1 MSRIYELPLSFRLV
15 KKYIRFTFKR
25 FYSEY
30 IVLGKEN
37 IPAEG
42 QVIFAPNHLNAL
54 MDALAV
60 HSVSPDNYATV
71 FLARADMFRKKTLA
85 RILRACKIMP
95 AFRIR
100 DGIENLGKNNEVFD
114 QCVEVLES
122 NNSMG
127 IMPEG
132 NQELERKIRP
142 LVKGI
147 FRVAFSAQQKIGTS
161 GNVKIVPIGIDMGDL
176 YKFGK
181 HIIINIGKPIVISEY
196 MTKYAENQPAT
207 TNEIRNDLSTALGNL
222 VVNLNTE
229 KYYQAFEVATQ
240 LSNTAMLESMQLKK
254 NTVNLF
260 YAKQEIG
267 RKLVRIEQTH
277 PELAQE
283 LDALCA
289 DFEDVRKKLNLHI
302 NNFEHQS
309 VRSASTALKAAG
321 LLLLSPVFLIG
332 FALNFLPF
340 FTPVVVRKKL
350 KVKFEGFYTSI
361 HYVVGILGFPIFY
374 LLQAILFFSISGLSW
389 WLILLFIPLEYLSG
403 KWAFSLY
410 KHYKKTMGEI
420 NHSIVKTKKEK
431 DYKHL
436 LQLRSAIIDIVMK

>member
-1 MSRIYELPLSFRLV
+1 MSKIYELPLSFRLV

-37 IPAEG
+37 IPTEG

-60 HSVSPDNYATV
+60 HSVSLDNYATV
-71 FLARADMFRKKTLA
+71 FLARADMFRKKPLA

-122 NNSMG
+122 KNAMG

-161 GNVKIVPIGIDMGDL
+161 GSVKIIPIGIDMGDL

-181 HIIINIGKPIVISEY
+181 HIIINIGKPIVVSEY

-207 TNEIRNDLSTALGNL
+207 TNEIRNDLSFALENL

-240 LSNTAMLESMQLKK
+240 LSNTAILESLQLKK

-260 YAKQEIG
+260 YARQEIG
-267 RKLVRIEQTH
+267 RKLVSLEQGN
-277 PELAQE
+277 PELAEE
-283 LDALCA
+283 LNTLCT

-302 NNFEHQS
+302 NNFEQRS
-309 VRSASTALKAAG
+309 VHSASTALKALG

-332 FALNFLPF
+332 LALNFLPF

-389 WLILLFIPLEYLSG
+389 WLILLFIPLEYLLG
-403 KWAFSLY
+403 KWAFGLY
-410 KHYKKTMGEI
+410 KHYKKTKGEI

>member
-1 MSRIYELPLSFRLV
+1 MSKIYELPLSFRLV

-37 IPAEG
+37 IPTEG

-114 QCVEVLES
+114 QCVEVLET
-122 NNSMG
+122 NNAMG

-161 GNVKIVPIGIDMGDL
+161 GSVKIVPIGIDMGDL

-181 HIIINIGKPIVISEY
+181 HIIINIGVPIDVSEY
-196 MTKYAENQPAT
+196 MTRYDENQPAT
-207 TNEIRNDLSTALGNL
+207 TNEIRSDLSIALENL

-229 KYYQAFEVATQ
+229 QYYPAFEVATQ
-240 LSNTAMLESMQLKK
+240 LCNTSMLESMQLKK

-260 YAKQEIG
+260 YARQEIG
-267 RKLVRIEQTH
+267 RKLVKIEQTH
-277 PELAQE
+277 TELAQK
-283 LDALCA
+283 LDTLCT
-289 DFEDVRKKLNLHI
+289 DFEHLRKKLNLHI

-309 VRSASTALKAAG
+309 VRSASTALKTLG

-340 FTPVVVRKKL
+340 FTPVIVRKKM

-361 HYVVGILGFPIFY
+361 HYGVGILIFPIFY

-410 KHYKKTMGEI
+410 KHYKKTIGEI

-431 DYKHL
+431 DYKRL
-436 LQLRSAIIDIVMK
+436 LQIRSAIIDIVMK

>member
-1 MSRIYELPLSFRLV
+1 MSKIYELPLSFRLV

-25 FYSEY
+25 FYSEF

-37 IPAEG
+37 IPSEG
-42 QVIFAPNHLNAL
+42 LVIFAPNHLNAL

-60 HSVSPDNYATV
+60 HSISPDNYATV
-71 FLARADMFRKKTLA
+71 FLARSDIFRKKTLA

-122 NNSMG
+122 KNAMG

-161 GNVKIVPIGIDMGDL
+161 GSVKIVPVGIDMGDL
-176 YKFGK
+176 FKFGK
-181 HIIINIGKPIVISEY
+181 HIIINIGKPIDVSEY
-196 MTKYAENQPAT
+196 IPKYAENQPAT
-207 TNEIRNDLSTALGNL
+207 TNEIRNDLWTALGNL
-222 VVNLNTE
+222 VVNLNTD
-229 KYYQAFEVATQ
+229 KYYPAFDVATQ
-240 LSNTAMLESMQLKK
+240 VSNASMLESMQLEK

-260 YAKQEIG
+260 YARQEIG
-267 RKLVRIEQTH
+267 RKLVSLEQSN
-277 PELAQE
+277 PELAE
-283 LDALCA
+283 KLNTLCI
-289 DFEDVRKKLNLHI
+289 DFEDLRKKLNLHI
-302 NNFEHQS
+302 NNFEQQS
-309 VRSASTALKAAG
+309 ARSASMVFKALG

-350 KVKFEGFYTSI
+350 NVKFEGFYTSI
-361 HYVVGILGFPIFY
+361 HYVVGILGFPVFY
-374 LLQAILFFSISGLSW
+374 LLQGILFFSISGLNW

-403 KWAFSLY
+403 KWAFVLY
-410 KHYKKTMGEI
+410 KQYKKTKGEI
-420 NHSIVKTKKEK
+420 YNSIVKTKKEK

-436 LQLRSAIIDIVMK
+436 QQLRSAIIDIVMK

>member
-1 MSRIYELPLSFRLV
+1 MSKIYELPLSFRLV

-37 IPAEG
+37 IPTEG

-114 QCVEVLES
+114 QCVEVLET
-122 NNSMG
+122 NNAMG

-161 GNVKIVPIGIDMGDL
+161 GSVKIVPIGIDMGDL

-181 HIIINIGKPIVISEY
+181 HIIINIGVPIDVSEY
-196 MTKYAENQPAT
+196 MTRYDENQPAT
-207 TNEIRNDLSTALGNL
+207 TNEIRSDLSIALENL

-229 KYYQAFEVATQ
+229 QYYPAFEVATQ
-240 LSNTAMLESMQLKK
+240 LCNTSMLESMQLKK

-260 YAKQEIG
+260 YARQEIG
-267 RKLVRIEQTH
+267 RKLVKIEQTH
-277 PELAQE
+277 TELAQK
-283 LDALCA
+283 LDTLCT
-289 DFEDVRKKLNLHI
+289 DFEHLRKKLNLHI

-309 VRSASTALKAAG
+309 VRSASTALKTLG

-340 FTPVVVRKKL
+340 FTPVIVRKKM

-361 HYVVGILGFPIFY
+361 HYGVGILIFPIFY
-374 LLQAILFFSISGLSW
+374 LLQAILFFSISGLNW

-410 KHYKKTMGEI
+410 KHYKKTIGEI

-431 DYKHL
+431 DYKRL
-436 LQLRSAIIDIVMK
+436 LQIRSAIIDIVMK

>member
-1 MSRIYELPLSFRLV
+1 MSKIYELPLSFRLV
-15 KKYIRFTFKR
+15 KKFIRFTFKR

-37 IPAEG
+37 IPTEG

-71 FLARADMFRKKTLA
+71 FLARADMFRKKPLA

-122 NNSMG
+122 KNAMG

-161 GNVKIVPIGIDMGDL
+161 GSVKIIPIGIDMGDL

-181 HIIINIGKPIVISEY
+181 HIIINIGKPIVVSEY

-207 TNEIRNDLSTALGNL
+207 TNEIRNDLSFALENL

-240 LSNTAMLESMQLKK
+240 LSNTAMLESLQLKK

-260 YAKQEIG
+260 YARQEIG
-267 RKLVRIEQTH
+267 RKLVSLEQSN
-277 PELAQE
+277 PELAEE
-283 LDALCA
+283 LNTLCT
-289 DFEDVRKKLNLHI
+289 DFEDVRKKMNLHI
-302 NNFEHQS
+302 NNFEQRS
-309 VRSASTALKAAG
+309 VHSASTALKALG

-332 FALNFLPF
+332 LALNFLPF

-410 KHYKKTMGEI
+410 KHYKKTKGEI

-436 LQLRSAIIDIVMK
+436 LHLRSVIIDIVMK

>member
-1 MSRIYELPLSFRLV
+1 MSKIYELPLSFRLV

-122 NNSMG
+122 NNAMG

-161 GNVKIVPIGIDMGDL
+161 GSVKIIPIGIDMGDL

-181 HIIINIGKPIVISEY
+181 HIIINIGKPIVVSEY

-207 TNEIRNDLSTALGNL
+207 TNEIRNDLSFALENL

-240 LSNTAMLESMQLKK
+240 LSNTAMLESLQLKK

-260 YAKQEIG
+260 YARQEIG
-267 RKLVRIEQTH
+267 RKLVSLEQSN
-277 PELAQE
+277 PELAEE
-283 LDALCA
+283 LNTLCT

-302 NNFEHQS
+302 SNFEQRS
-309 VRSASTALKAAG
+309 VHSASTALKAVE

-389 WLILLFIPLEYLSG
+389 WLILLFIPLEYLLG
-403 KWAFSLY
+403 KWAFGLY
-410 KHYKKTMGEI
+410 KHYKKTKGEI

>member
-1 MSRIYELPLSFRLV
+1 MSKIYELPLSFKLV

-25 FYSEY
+25 FYSEF

-37 IPAEG
+37 IPSEG

-60 HSVSPDNYATV
+60 HSISPDNYATV
-71 FLARADMFRKKTLA
+71 FLARSDIFRKKVLA

-122 NNSMG
+122 KNAMG

-161 GNVKIVPIGIDMGDL
+161 GSVKIVPVGIDMGDL

-181 HIIINIGKPIVISEY
+181 HIIINIGKPIVVSEY

-222 VVNLNTE
+222 VVNLNTD
-229 KYYQAFEVATQ
+229 KFYPAFEVTTQ
-240 LSNTAMLESMQLKK
+240 LCNTAMLESMQLEK

-260 YAKQEIG
+260 YARQEIG
-267 RKLVRIEQTH
+267 RKLVSLEQSN
-277 PELAQE
+277 PELAE
-283 LDALCA
+283 KLNTLCI
-289 DFEDVRKKLNLHI
+289 DFEDLRKKLNLHI
-302 NNFEHQS
+302 NNFEQQS
-309 VRSASTALKAAG
+309 ARSASMVFKALG

-350 KVKFEGFYTSI
+350 NVKFEGFYTSI

-403 KWAFSLY
+403 KWAFVLY
-410 KHYKKTMGEI
+410 KQYKKTKGEI
-420 NHSIVKTKKEK
+420 YNSIVKTKKEK

-436 LQLRSAIIDIVMK
+436 QQLRSAIIDIVMK

>member
-1 MSRIYELPLSFRLV
+1 MSKIYELPLSFRLV

-37 IPAEG
+37 IPTEG

-114 QCVEVLES
+114 QCVEVLET
-122 NNSMG
+122 NNAMG

-161 GNVKIVPIGIDMGDL
+161 GSVKIVPIGIDMGDL

-181 HIIINIGKPIVISEY
+181 HIIINIGVPIDVSEY
-196 MTKYAENQPAT
+196 MTRYDENQPAT
-207 TNEIRNDLSTALGNL
+207 TNEIRSDLSIALENL

-229 KYYQAFEVATQ
+229 QYYPAFEVATQ
-240 LSNTAMLESMQLKK
+240 LCNTSMLESMQLKK

-260 YAKQEIG
+260 YARQEIG
-267 RKLVRIEQTH
+267 RKLVKIEQTH
-277 PELAQE
+277 PELAQK
-283 LDALCA
+283 LDTLCT
-289 DFEDVRKKLNLHI
+289 DFEHLRKKLNLHI

-309 VRSASTALKAAG
+309 VRSASTALKTLG

-340 FTPVVVRKKL
+340 FTPVIVRKKM

-361 HYVVGILGFPIFY
+361 HYGVGILIFPIFY

-410 KHYKKTMGEI
+410 KHYKKTIGEI

-431 DYKHL
+431 DYKRL
-436 LQLRSAIIDIVMK
+436 LQIRSAIIDIVMK

>member
-122 NNSMG
+122 NNAMG

>member
-1 MSRIYELPLSFRLV
+1 MSKIYELPLSFRLV

-25 FYSEY
+25 FYSEF

-37 IPAEG
+37 IPTEG

-54 MDALAV
+54 MDALAI

-71 FLARADMFRKKTLA
+71 FLARSDIFRKKNLA

-100 DGIENLGKNNEVFD
+100 DGFENLGKNNEVFD

-122 NNSMG
+122 KNAMG

-161 GNVKIVPIGIDMGDL
+161 GSVKIVPVGIDMGDL
-176 YKFGK
+176 FKFGK
-181 HIIINIGKPIVISEY
+181 HIIINIGKPIDVSEY
-196 MTKYAENQPAT
+196 MPKYAENQPAT
-207 TNEIRNDLSTALGNL
+207 TNEIRNNLSTALGNL
-222 VVNLNTE
+222 VVNLNTD
-229 KYYQAFEVATQ
+229 KFYLAFEVATQ
-240 LSNTAMLESMQLKK
+240 VSNASMLESMQLEK
-254 NTVNLF
+254 NTINLF
-260 YAKQEIG
+260 YARQEIG
-267 RKLVRIEQTH
+267 RKLVSLEQSN
-277 PELAQE
+277 PELAE
-283 LDALCA
+283 KLNTLCI
-289 DFEDVRKKLNLHI
+289 DFEDLRKKLNLHI
-302 NNFEHQS
+302 NNFEQQS
-309 VRSASTALKAAG
+309 ARSASMVFKALG

-350 KVKFEGFYTSI
+350 NVKFEGFYTSI
-361 HYVVGILGFPIFY
+361 HYVVGILGFPVFY
-374 LLQAILFFSISGLSW
+374 LLQAILFFSISGLNW

-403 KWAFSLY
+403 KWAFVLY
-410 KHYKKTMGEI
+410 KQYKKTKGEI
-420 NHSIVKTKKEK
+420 YNSIVKTKKEK

-436 LQLRSAIIDIVMK
+436 QQLRSAIIDIVMK

>member
-1 MSRIYELPLSFRLV
+1 MSKIYELPLSFRLV

-122 NNSMG
+122 NNAMG

-161 GNVKIVPIGIDMGDL
+161 GSVKIIPIGIDMGDL

-181 HIIINIGKPIVISEY
+181 HIIINIGKPIVVSEY

-207 TNEIRNDLSTALGNL
+207 TNEIRNDLSFALENL

-240 LSNTAMLESMQLKK
+240 LSNTAMLESLQLKK

-260 YAKQEIG
+260 YARQEIG
-267 RKLVRIEQTH
+267 RKLVSLEQSN
-277 PELAQE
+277 PELAEE
-283 LDALCA
+283 LNTLCT

-302 NNFEHQS
+302 NNFEQRS
-309 VRSASTALKAAG
+309 VHSASTALKAVE

-389 WLILLFIPLEYLSG
+389 WLILLFIPLEYLLG
-403 KWAFSLY
+403 KWAFGLY
-410 KHYKKTMGEI
+410 KHYKKTKGEI

>member
-1 MSRIYELPLSFRLV
+1 M
-15 KKYIRFTFKR
+15 
-25 FYSEY
+25 
-30 IVLGKEN
+30 
-37 IPAEG
+37 
-42 QVIFAPNHLNAL
+42 
-54 MDALAV
+54 
-60 HSVSPDNYATV
+60 
-71 FLARADMFRKKTLA
+71 
-85 RILRACKIMP
+85 
-95 AFRIR
+95 
-100 DGIENLGKNNEVFD
+100 
-114 QCVEVLES
+114 
-122 NNSMG
+122 
-127 IMPEG
+127 
-132 NQELERKIRP
+132 
-142 LVKGI
+142 KGI

-181 HIIINIGKPIVISEY
+181 HIIINIGKPIVVSEY

-277 PELAQE
+277 PELAQK
-283 LDALCA
+283 LDTLCA
-289 DFEDVRKKLNLHI
+289 DFEHLRKKLNLHI
-302 NNFEHQS
+302 NNFEQRS
-309 VRSASTALKAAG
+309 VHSVSTVLKAVG
-321 LLLLSPVFLIG
+321 LLLSSPVFLLG

-340 FTPVVVRKKL
+340 FTPVLVRKKL
-350 KVKFEGFYTSI
+350 KVKFEGFFTSI
-361 HYVVGILGFPIFY
+361 HYVVGILCFPIFY

-403 KWAFSLY
+403 KWAFGLY
-410 KHYKKTMGEI
+410 KQYKKTKGEI
-420 NHSIVKTKKEK
+420 NHSIIKTNKEN
-431 DYKHL
+431 DYKRL

>member
-1 MSRIYELPLSFRLV
+1 MSKIYELPLSFRLV

-25 FYSEY
+25 FYSEF

-37 IPAEG
+37 IPSEG

-60 HSVSPDNYATV
+60 HSISPDNYATV
-71 FLARADMFRKKTLA
+71 FLARSDIFRKKVLA

-114 QCVEVLES
+114 KCVEVLES
-122 NNSMG
+122 KNAMG

-161 GNVKIVPIGIDMGDL
+161 GSVKIVPVGIDMGDL

-181 HIIINIGKPIVISEY
+181 HIIINIGKPIVVSEY
-196 MTKYAENQPAT
+196 MPKYAENQPAT

-222 VVNLNTE
+222 VVNLNTD
-229 KYYQAFEVATQ
+229 KYYPAFEVSTQ
-240 LSNTAMLESMQLKK
+240 LCNTAMLESLQLKK
-254 NTVNLF
+254 STINLF
-260 YAKQEIG
+260 YARQEIG
-267 RKLVRIEQTH
+267 RKLVGIEQTH
-277 PELAQE
+277 PELAQK
-283 LDALCA
+283 LDTLCA
-289 DFEDVRKKLNLHI
+289 DFEHLRKKLNLHI
-302 NNFEHQS
+302 NNFEQRS
-309 VRSASTALKAAG
+309 VHSASTVLKAVG
-321 LLLLSPVFLIG
+321 LLLSSPVFLLG

-340 FTPVVVRKKL
+340 FTPVLVRKKL
-350 KVKFEGFYTSI
+350 KVKFEGFFTSI
-361 HYVVGILGFPIFY
+361 HYVVGILCFPVFY

-389 WLILLFIPLEYLSG
+389 WLFLLFIPLQYLSG
-403 KWAFSLY
+403 KWAYSLY
-410 KHYKKTMGEI
+410 KHYKKTKGEI
-420 NHSIVKTKKEK
+420 NHSIIKTNKEN
-431 DYKHL
+431 DYKRL

>member
-1 MSRIYELPLSFRLV
+1 MSKIYELPLSFRLV

-122 NNSMG
+122 NNAMG

-161 GNVKIVPIGIDMGDL
+161 GNVKIIPIGIDMGDL

-181 HIIINIGKPIVISEY
+181 HIIINIGKPIVVLEY

-207 TNEIRNDLSTALGNL
+207 TNEIRNDLSFALENL

-240 LSNTAMLESMQLKK
+240 LSNTSMLESLQLKK

-260 YAKQEIG
+260 YARQEIG

-277 PELAQE
+277 PVLAQK
-283 LDALCA
+283 LDTLCA
-289 DFEDVRKKLNLHI
+289 NFEDVRKKLNLHI

-309 VRSASTALKAAG
+309 VRSASTALKAVE

-403 KWAFSLY
+403 KWAFSLF